1 MTEKIR
7 PTIICPECCV
17 EWRDEAP
24 GSVQCPNPECRIT
37 FKVDDYGTPR
47 LRSTII
53 CPKCGEVCRD
63 EGWESVICPN
73 PECQEAF
80 EVDKYGMPIQYTVSI
95 KCLNCGESWEDDAPG
110 TVECPTCGKSF
121 DVNSKGLPAVL
132 TTIICPE
139 CEEEWQDEVP
149 GSVQCPNRACREA
162 FEVDKYGIPIQYT
175 VFIKCLNCGE
185 SWRMTLPELL
195 NVRLVENLLMLIL
208 KVYRKH
214 VQQSYVLNV
223 GRNGEMRCR
232 D

>member
-7 PTIICPECCV
+7 PTIICPECGV

-53 CPKCGEVCRD
+53 CPKCGEEWRD
-63 EGWESVICPN
+63 EGWESVVCPN

-149 GSVQCPNRACREA
+149 GSVQCEYDGSNRPL
-162 FEVDKYGIPIQYT
+162 IPVQIGHPIRNKSAGYSGTNQAT
-175 VFIKCLNCGE
+175 RLR
-185 SWRMTLPELL
+185 SQTTLD
-195 NVRLVENLLMLIL
+195 N
-208 KVYRKH
+208 
-214 VQQSYVLNV
+214 
-223 GRNGEMRCR
+223 
-232 D
+232 